1 MVKIFSSVKRTFS
14 FLFLACHWRRHSVLV
29 CRISFKVRV
38 RRCLF
43 DCQNA
48 LMCRS
53 SLMRRDIDRA
63 NTFSSRDKEFCFQS
77 RFWRIR
83 SCALL
88 IAASVL
94 TLLGYPDRAFLQ
106 PFLITFNCP
115 IDKHSQNFQ
124 WFQEV
129 KNLKI
134 EFSTFVKG
142 NHSHTVFLETPLHV
156 NTVRDVSKLP
166 WHKYLKVQ

>member
-1 MVKIFSSVKRTFS
+1 M
-14 FLFLACHWRRHSVLV
+14 
-29 CRISFKVRV
+29 
-38 RRCLF
+38 RCLF
-43 DCQNA
+43 DCRYA

-53 SLMRRDIDRA
+53 SLMRRNIDWA
-63 NTFSSRDKEFCFQS
+63 NTFSSQDKEFCFQS
-77 RFWRIR
+77 RVRRIC
-83 SCALL
+83 SCTLL

-94 TLLGYPDRAFLQ
+94 TLLGYPDQAHLQ

-115 IDKHSQNFQ
+115 VDKHSQNFQ
-124 WFQEV
+124 RFQEV

-134 EFSTFVKG
+134 RFSTFVKG
-142 NHSHTVFLETPLHV
+142 NCSHTVLLETPLHV